1 MDARDGKRRY
11 PRKIAAWPAWVRFHR
26 SARYLPG
33 RTRNVSRGGAYIA
46 ISLDDAIEPGEP
58 VEFIF
63 EVTEGKD
70 GEVVIQTVSGE
81 ASVVRVEKGPDGG
94 LALRFDA
101 EKDIP

>member
-1 MDARDGKRRY
+1 MDASNGKRRY

-33 RTRNVSRGGAYIA
+33 RTRNVSRGGVYIA
-46 ISLDDAIEPGEP
+46 LSLDDSIEAGEP
-58 VEFIF
+58 AEFIL
-63 EVTEGKD
+63 EVAEGKD
-70 GEVVIQTVSGE
+70 GEVVIQTINGE

-94 LALRFDA
+94 IALRFAA